1 MPGDTSL
8 VASSIFGRISARS
21 SLMSS
26 RDYKATVQL
35 LDDNETIYQEFKKNA
50 DAQQILDYVC
60 EFLNIVEK
68 DYFGLR
74 YQDINKYRY
83 ILPMTD
89 GQHSAWL
96 CVESVTLRAEL
107 KSIGARA
114 LKIRSAI
121 VVHNLSGENP
131 DYRFSGPNVGLRFR
145 VRFYPSD
152 VTLLK
157 EEITRYQ
164 LFVQLQ
170 RDLLH
175 GRLYCP
181 QNEAAVLGAL
191 ILQSVIG
198 DYDAEPRSPGYV
210 SEYKLLLKQT
220 AKIEEKIAEA
230 HKLFK
235 GLTAAEAEMEFLKK
249 ASKLDTYGFDPYAVT
264 DKQGQTLY
272 VGVTHRGIY
281 IYHVSRMIHHITWE
295 ELEKVDYL
303 GKSLFIAPVASY
315 VSPYATSVEDLNG
328 NTKSHISKSSSTL
341 KLHCPSATF
350 AKHLWRHI
358 LSQQAFFTE
367 NDAKH
372 GNTKSHIS
380 KSSSTL
386 KLHCPSATFAK
397 HLWRHILSQQ
407 AFFTENDAKHVKPK
421 FSKPRIPLLSRGST
435 FRFPTA
441 RVLHEIE
448 LEGCAKREGPQP
460 SFTRYTLQRQPP
472 RQQHVTVTNKYHTLP
487 AGNTKSHISKSSST
501 LKLHCPSATFA
512 KHLWRHILSQQAFF
526 TENDAKHVKPKFS
539 KPRIPL
545 LSRGSTFRF
554 PTARV
559 LHEIELEGC
568 AKREGP
574 QPSFTRYTLQRQPPR
589 QQHVTVTNKYHTLPA
604 VSLNNGCNMTIPENE
619 PIVDLSVA
627 HLPQEMSA
635 PVILE
640 TEEESASDS
649 AAVSKEC
656 LVSEHVD
663 MVLTPPVKWLKHP
676 SLKTTFT
683 IHLTRT
689 ESLPS
694 AQEKNRA
701 EETLPLDESL
711 TVEDIKPVLTST
723 PIHSP
728 DNESTRDVSTT
739 QPSYPSSPPASTP
752 VPLVVQTRDSRGMLV
767 SALNVLFSFLLL
779 ALFVIAVLVAIFE
792 SHSSLLGSSPTAE
805 MLRHSYYEPLRGYIV
820 SLYERFAHR

>member
-1 MPGDTSL
+1 MSTSLKPQHSERSETPARMFAALLLRKFDREYRLGGETSHCEFRVWAALSPPLARAAGAGGMPGDTSL

-74 YQDINKYRY
+74 YQDINKYRRGFSRL
-83 ILPMTD
+83 LPEQVFR
-89 GQHSAWL
+89 GGLARL
-96 CVESVTLRAEL
+96 LPERVFEGGLALLLPERVLGGGLARRLPERVFREGLACLLPERVFGGGLALLLRERYWVDL
-107 KSIGARA
+107 NKPISKQVR
-114 LKIRSAI
+114 
-121 VVHNLSGENP
+121 
-131 DYRFSGPNVGLRFR
+131 GPNVGLRFR

-372 GNTKSHIS
+372 
-380 KSSSTL
+380 
-386 KLHCPSATFAK
+386 
-397 HLWRHILSQQ
+397 
-407 AFFTENDAKHVKPK
+407 VKP
-421 FSKPRIPLLSRGST
+421 
-435 FRFPTA
+435 
-441 RVLHEIE
+441 
-448 LEGCAKREGPQP
+448 
-460 SFTRYTLQRQPP
+460 
-472 RQQHVTVTNKYHTLP
+472 
-487 AGNTKSHISKSSST
+487 
-501 LKLHCPSATFA
+501 
-512 KHLWRHILSQQAFF
+512 
-526 TENDAKHVKPKFS
+526 

-676 SLKTTFT
+676 SLKRFMIAEVVIQLLLKRTLTAGGICKLKAAFLLPRFVVRCCVACKTHYRLVVT
-683 IHLTRT
+683 IISSVVPVKSPDLTVT
-689 ESLPS
+689 SSVQKVTPS
-694 AQEKNRA
+694 GVEKAVCSKKPRKAAGPDRVRA
-701 EETLPLDESL
+701 EEVRAGAPAEERKLAVTRCAAKRRMLGINRLQRIPSGDLRSRSG
-711 TVEDIKPVLTST
+711 VKDI
-723 PIHSP
+723 
-728 DNESTRDVSTT
+728 
-739 QPSYPSSPPASTP
+739 
-752 VPLVVQTRDSRGMLV
+752 
-767 SALNVLFSFLLL
+767 
-779 ALFVIAVLVAIFE
+779 
-792 SHSSLLGSSPTAE
+792 AE
-805 MLRHSYYEPLRGYIV
+805 MTSASKHTRVDHVARKDDNRWTERTVKWCPQNNCCWIEVQKFWRSEATKNV
-820 SLYERFAHR
+820 SLVRKKM